1 MCPSRSEAE
10 ALLCEAEACNPG
22 PWGDHSRTAAHC
34 AACIARCCGLDPDKA
49 YVLGL
54 LHDIGRRFGKRHLGH
69 VADGFAYMTQLGWDE
84 PARVCLSH
92 SFPDQSL
99 DSYVGRRDTTP
110 AETALLERELGRMEY
125 DVYDHLIQLC
135 DALAGSEG
143 VLEIEARME
152 DVRRRYGAYP
162 QTKWDAN
169 LALLRRFERACGGQS
184 IYDVVDKAH
193 FHP

>member
-1 MCPSRSEAE
+1 MRPKPVTRVLGET
-10 ALLCEAEACNPG
+10 
-22 PWGDHSRTAAHC
+22 TAAQQPTVPP
-34 AACIARCCGLDPDKA
+34 ALPANADWTPEKA

-69 VADGFAYMTQLGWDE
+69 VVDGFVYLTRLGWDE

-92 SFPDQSL
+92 SFPDKNL
-99 DSYVGRRDTTP
+99 DDYVGRRDTTP

-125 DVYDHLIQLC
+125 DVYDYLIQLC
-135 DALAGSEG
+135 DALAGAEG

-162 QTKWDAN
+162 QMKWDAN
-169 LALLRRFERACGGQS
+169 LALLRRFEQACGGQS